1 MHHQH
6 HYAFPSLWWLGTLG
20 KLGLQRGPS
29 KKCGWS
35 RKPHSKTS
43 ETEATIFSIF
53 AQLEHMPNRPNSSE
67 SGLVL
72 GVFLPTL
79 ALLPPC
85 IAASSCANLDNNF
98 LTSTRTQ
105 GTKDLKARFCAA
117 LWQVGRFEGYRLQA
131 VIHFSYGGHW
141 QFYIHKDGIRNL
153 EPCFLLVGYRVSS
166 YNVISQVVL
175 QLPSGRFNGYDKKKL
190 RPRKAVGKGPSFGNN
205 WICYPPWN
213 WHSPWKWLVGILV
226 SFWDGLFSGAMFVW
240 GSVDLFSGI

>member
-1 MHHQH
+1 MALARNVDDPGNCIQKPVKPRLR
-6 HYAFPSLWWLGTLG
+6 FSQFSRSLNICRTGRILRSLDLFW
-20 KLGLQRGPS
+20 
-29 KKCGWS
+29 
-35 RKPHSKTS
+35 
-43 ETEATIFSIF
+43 A
-53 AQLEHMPNRPNSSE
+53 
-67 SGLVL
+67 
-72 GVFLPTL
+72 VFLPTL

-175 QLPSGRFNGYDKKKL
+175 QLPSGRFNGYDKK
-190 RPRKAVGKGPSFGNN
+190 N
-205 WICYPPWN
+205 
-213 WHSPWKWLVGILV
+213 
-226 SFWDGLFSGAMFVW
+226 
-240 GSVDLFSGI
+240 